1 MELDETYKY
10 MGIEEGD
17 SFDNSQMKNKLVKG
31 YYLWVWQILKA
42 ELNSKHKITAIST
55 LAVPVIVI
63 GIVNWLRREI
73 GKIDRKTRKLVTIEG
88 IHHLKADV
96 SRFYIKRQNGGLVSK
111 RRLHIM
117 LLLLVSAITLSKAK
131 IGLHEYFNSKTKYSL
146 QKEANLIKQKYKRQE
161 TAAQNINNQLK
172 SSVENKKI
180 EETNAWTI
188 LPVP

>member
-1 MELDETYKY
+1 
-10 MGIEEGD
+10 
-17 SFDNSQMKNKLVKG
+17 
-31 YYLWVWQILKA
+31 
-42 ELNSKHKITAIST
+42 
-55 LAVPVIVI
+55 
-63 GIVNWLRREI
+63 
-73 GKIDRKTRKLVTIEG
+73 
-88 IHHLKADV
+88 
-96 SRFYIKRQNGGLVSK
+96 
-111 RRLHIM
+111 M